1 MGVFECLTLAP
12 GENSSAHSLLR
23 YSPLGAVGVVARLP
37 PPPALDGDESQVL
50 TVTIRNERLN
60 VARVSLWINGVR
72 RRLGDVRGLQTET
85 FDVPMQRSQPVRMS
99 FDLELGVSCVT
110 QDIVLGPG
118 EEIETRIP
126 VNLNTMAAVCRGR

>member
-1 MGVFECLTLAP
+1 MFDVGSGRKLFGTLAV
-12 GENSSAHSLLR
+12 ALLAAGCGGGGGT
-23 YSPLGAVGVVARLP
+23 ST
-37 PPPALDGDESQVL
+37 PPPAFDGDQSEVL
-50 TVTIRNERLN
+50 TITIRNERLN
-60 VARVSLWINGVR
+60 VARVTLWINGVR
-72 RRLGDVRGLQTET
+72 QRLGDVRGMQTET

-110 QDIVLGPG
+110 RDIVLGPG